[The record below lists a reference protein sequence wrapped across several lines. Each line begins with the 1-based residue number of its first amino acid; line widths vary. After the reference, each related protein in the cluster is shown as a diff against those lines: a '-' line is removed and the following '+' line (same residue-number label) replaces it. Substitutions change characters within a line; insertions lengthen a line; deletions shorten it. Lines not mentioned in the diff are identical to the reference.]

1 MITPPKD
8 WVGTV
13 SVIAPKGRHLE
24 LVRDHSPNNS
34 TLPRG
39 LVGRGRDAAIQRLDS
54 LQGFSADDLR
64 EKVDES
70 EKEEIRQLKKINRA
84 PRLSVSGRG
93 RRDPFGAPK
102 IRRRT

>member
-24 LVRDHSPNNS
+24 LVRDHAPDNKV
-34 TLPRG
+34 LPRG
-39 LVGRGRDAAIQRLDS
+39 LVGRGRDAAIHRLDS
-54 LQGFSADDLR
+54 LQGFNANDLR

-70 EKEEIRQLKKINRA
+70 EKEELRQLKKINRA
-84 PRLSVSGRG
+84 PRLSVGSQA
-93 RRDPFGAPK
+93 RRDPFGAPT
-102 IRRRT
+102 IRKRL